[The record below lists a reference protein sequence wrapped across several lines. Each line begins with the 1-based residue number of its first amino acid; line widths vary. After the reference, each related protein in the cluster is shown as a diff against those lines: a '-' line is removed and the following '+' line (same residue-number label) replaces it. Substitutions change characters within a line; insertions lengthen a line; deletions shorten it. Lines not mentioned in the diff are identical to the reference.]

1 MLSITLSMLCFLGV
15 YEFWCGNMNKELESY
30 ITDYVVD
37 HLGHDYQYARLRRS
51 GAGCINETWELYAE
65 GQRSLF
71 VKIGRKGF
79 SSMYQREFEA
89 LIELR
94 KAQKFH
100 VPEPMITGLL
110 EDECALLVMEFIP
123 LTPVRRSSES
133 ALGEAL
139 AEMHSIVSAEYGLT
153 EDNYIG
159 RSMQQNGWS
168 DNWWQFFC
176 EKRLSYQ
183 LGVAVESGI
192 HQELASQIQG
202 IIQRAPDF
210 FASHHPSASML
221 HGDLWSGNV
230 STDSHGMP
238 VIYDPALYYGDPE
251 TDIAMS
257 QMFGALGLGVY
268 EAYYGNI
275 SSVEGVELRRPLYD
289 LYHWLNHFNL
299 FGVTYLGQIN
309 RVVKQ
314 LLHFIM

>member
-1 MLSITLSMLCFLGV
+1 MLSWGD
-15 YEFWCGNMNKELESY
+15 EFWCGNMDKELEAC

-37 HLGHDYQYARLRRS
+37 HLGQGYQSARLRRS
-51 GAGCINETWELYAE
+51 GAGCINETWELYAK

-79 SSMYQREFEA
+79 GTMYQREYEA

-100 VPEPMITGLL
+100 VPEPLITGLL

-133 ALGEAL
+133 MLGEAL
-139 AEMHSIVSAEYGLT
+139 AEMHNIVNSEYGLT
-153 EDNYIG
+153 ENNYIG
-159 RSMQQNGWS
+159 RSIQCNGWS

-176 EKRLSYQ
+176 ERRLSHQ
-183 LGVAVESGI
+183 LGVAIESGI
-192 HQELASQIQG
+192 HQELASQIEN
-202 IIQRAPDF
+202 IIQRVPGF
-210 FASHHPSASML
+210 FMSHQPTASLL

-230 STDSHGMP
+230 STDSHGTP

-275 SSVEGVELRRPLYD
+275 SAVEGVELRRPLYD

-299 FGVTYLGQIN
+299 FGATYLGQIN

-314 LLHFIM
+314 LLHFMT